1 MDIVNTITRGICG
14 INNIINDARQGVGD
28 FIAGRT
34 QEEIEE
40 LQRLHLEE
48 VKRNYGT

>member
-1 MDIVNTITRGICG
+1 MDIVNTITKGISG

-34 QEEIEE
+34 QKEIED
-40 LQRLHLEE
+40 LQSLHLKEIKE
-48 VKRNYGT
+48 NYGT